1 MLCQSVCRCPGG
13 QASVVSYDMLVAADA
28 SRGGHLV
35 MSALAELQDRQA
47 AHKHPTAAAT
57 HHHSHTVS
65 TGPAEMEYMAWHDMP
80 SEPELT
86 ALLGKGASTVS
97 RCVYGLHCNT
107 VMRQMHGGA
116 GQSCCPQE

>member
-1 MLCQSVCRCPGG
+1 M
-13 QASVVSYDMLVAADA
+13 VSYDMLVAADA